1 MVNKAFR
8 TTVELKNYLQV
19 LCDKAIQDTA
29 EDAQKQLTKCIN
41 EQYYKDPGFY
51 PNVYER
57 TEAFLNSAAC
67 QLITSGKAEIY
78 IDGDGMHYRNGFS
91 PWQVIEWSSESKHG
105 ADYYQTSTPD
115 FQSTYIEWCNDH
127 LINLL
132 KSNLRKV
139 GISIKE

>member
-29 EDAQKQLTKCIN
+29 EDAQKQPTKCIN

-57 TEAFLNSAAC
+57 T
-67 QLITSGKAEIY
+67 
-78 IDGDGMHYRNGFS
+78 
-91 PWQVIEWSSESKHG
+91 
-105 ADYYQTSTPD
+105 
-115 FQSTYIEWCNDH
+115 
-127 LINLL
+127 
-132 KSNLRKV
+132 
-139 GISIKE
+139 